1 MNSEEESLQ
10 ALSRA
15 VMTEARS
22 AADQTLTEARQK
34 AEAIRSE
41 SESKAAAA
49 RAGILENANKEAARI
64 RSQAVA
70 SAHLK
75 ARTLQLERRET
86 LLNQVFTRVMQD
98 LPTVQQN
105 GDFKSITAA
114 LLKEALG
121 QLGSDSA
128 IVQADPHSSEL
139 ISRELLEPLSKELNL
154 KLQMGEPL
162 KEGTGVIVQTL
173 DGHRRFD
180 NTLETRLGR
189 LQDSLRS
196 PVYQVL
202 MGGPK

>member
-1 MNSEEESLQ
+1 MFSW
-10 ALSRA
+10 
-15 VMTEARS
+15 T
-22 AADQTLTEARQK
+22 
-34 AEAIRSE
+34 
-41 SESKAAAA
+41 
-49 RAGILENANKEAARI
+49 AG
-64 RSQAVA
+64 S
-70 SAHLK
+70 
-75 ARTLQLERRET
+75 
-86 LLNQVFTRVMQD
+86 
-98 LPTVQQN
+98 
-105 GDFKSITAA
+105 AA